1 MSVVRVTFYARAK
14 FNNTFMNSTAQAKQV
29 IQSLRAG
36 DLVGHRQ
43 QPERQYEVL
52 TVDEQRL
59 LVARWPEAV
68 VRFITLW
75 DVVVPF

>member
-1 MSVVRVTFYARAK
+1 MDAASQS
-14 FNNTFMNSTAQAKQV
+14 NHV
-29 IQSLRAG
+29 IQSLRIG

-43 QPERQYEVL
+43 QPEHQEVL

-59 LVARWPEAV
+59 LV
-68 VRFITLW
+68 VRFIALG

>member
-1 MSVVRVTFYARAK
+1 MDAIT
-14 FNNTFMNSTAQAKQV
+14 QAKQV
-29 IQSLRAG
+29 IKLLRLG

-43 QPERQYEVL
+43 QPKRQYEVL

-59 LVARWPEAV
+59 LV
-68 VRFITLW
+68 VRFIALG

>member
-1 MSVVRVTFYARAK
+1 MVG
-14 FNNTFMNSTAQAKQV
+14 NQV

-43 QPERQYEVL
+43 QPESQYEVL
-52 TVDEQRL
+52 TVDEQCLLAARL
-59 LVARWPEAV
+59 PESVLRLIAL
-68 VRFITLW
+68 R

>member
-1 MSVVRVTFYARAK
+1 MDATPQ
-14 FNNTFMNSTAQAKQV
+14 STQLIK
-29 IQSLRAG
+29 SLRPG

-52 TVDEQRL
+52 TMDGQRL
-59 LVARWPEAV
+59 LVARWPGLALQ
-68 VRFITLW
+68 FIALR